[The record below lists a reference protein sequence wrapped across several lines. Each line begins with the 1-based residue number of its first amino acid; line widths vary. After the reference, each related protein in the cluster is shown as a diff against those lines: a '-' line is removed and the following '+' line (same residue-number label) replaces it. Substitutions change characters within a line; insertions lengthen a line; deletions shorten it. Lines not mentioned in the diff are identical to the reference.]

1 MPKTKYAHVFNQED
15 YLPGNLGSQILHEEF
30 AALDFL
36 AQYVDQPF
44 IVIKRFLGIFHAE
57 FLTTGRKLSMQKGV
71 SDDANTVRSEL
82 GHAADM

>member
-1 MPKTKYAHVFNQED
+1 MSKTIYAHVFNQED

-36 AQYVDQPF
+36 AQYLNQPF

-57 FLTTGRKLSMQKGV
+57 FLTRGSKLNM
-71 SDDANTVRSEL
+71 
-82 GHAADM
+82 